1 MHIFLFPK
9 IITFIYLRLSLS
21 VLLFFLKQSACICRS
36 TTAIFYMY
44 KLLKKWAKVKKNLGQ
59 IFEKITFRAEV
70 FGLVSKFGVENSSKQ
85 FHIWAYIWKNIWMKK
100 DLNGRGERVLNNKKY
115 VNKVTGCWLLFIVN
129 SVGFKFLKGQNCD
142 GNTLKEIFL
151 FVYKLQLNMDVF
163 WSQESS
169 IVQ

>member
-1 MHIFLFPK
+1 
-9 IITFIYLRLSLS
+9 
-21 VLLFFLKQSACICRS
+21 
-36 TTAIFYMY
+36 MY